1 MVDSVVSVWSFA
13 GLLIVYVIGIIGF
26 VGGSGVR
33 NWLLLVRRLA
43 CRACV
48 VVLASDSGS
57 ESESESLW
65 AGSGTQAWVSKRW
78 IVEAGLSWFV

>member
-1 MVDSVVSVWSFA
+1 MVDSVVSVWSFV
-13 GLLIVYVIGIIGF
+13 GLLMVYVIGIIGF
-26 VGGSGVR
+26 VGGSGVG

-57 ESESESLW
+57 ESESESLSLSVDAVGEGW
-65 AGSGTQAWVSKRW
+65 VRNSGLGK
-78 IVEAGLSWFV
+78 